1 MERVVIGFPRWTPD
15 ATFSGGTWAAA
26 YPRTNLGILPL
37 SRVARTTNLT
47 LAVTQFTATLSATR
61 SLRALALVRHNITL
75 LGLIRIRVWSDA
87 GATVLTY
94 DSGWIEVWPSLYL
107 PADLEWED
115 DNWWLGKY
123 TALDLAGSTATRPFW
138 LDGIKQARVIKVE
151 IDDATNPD
159 GYIQIGLFE
168 IAQGWQ
174 LSVNP
179 ALGAEEGFR
188 FRTQV
193 AEAMGGARFFDRR
206 EKPRVARGEISDM
219 PRNEAMGRGYE
230 FLRQF
235 DIDTP
240 FLWFPYPDEPT
251 HWLRTAFLARSVDP
265 GRIAWAAAVR
275 SRFPYSVEEVL

>member
-1 MERVVIGFPRWTPD
+1 MERVVIGFPRWTTD
-15 ATFSGGTWAAA
+15 ATFTGGTWEAA
-26 YPRTNLGILPL
+26 YPRANLGILPL

-47 LAVTQFTATLSATR
+47 LAVTQFTATLSAQR

-75 LGLIRIRVWSDA
+75 TGLIRIRIWSDA
-87 GATVLTY
+87 GATVLVY
-94 DSGWIEVWPSLYL
+94 DSGWIDVWPSLYL

-138 LDGIKQARVIKVE
+138 LDGIKLARVIKIE
-151 IDDATNPD
+151 IDDATNAD
-159 GYIQIGLFE
+159 GYVQIGMCE

-174 LSVNP
+174 VSINPSV
-179 ALGAEEGFR
+179 GMEEGFR
-188 FRTQV
+188 YRTE
-193 AEAMGGARFFDRR
+193 ATEAMGGVRYFDRR
-206 EKPRVARGEISDM
+206 EKPRVSRGEIAEM
-219 PRNEAMGRGYE
+219 PRNEALGRGYE

-240 FLWFPYPDEPT
+240 FLWFPFPDEPQ

-265 GRIAWAAAVR
+265 GRIAAAFGSR
-275 SRFPYSVEEVL
+275 SRFPFSVEEVL